1 MSNNEQLIAVT
12 KYQMICYGYWPK
24 PISSTPIFNTLYTLY
39 SKFVKIGLILICILL
54 LVEFFHLIMNDED
67 SRILIASFG
76 VIISVYLF
84 GLKIFICHRNH
95 LLDVMDE
102 IVEKEKEIWK
112 SEDDDVKEMY
122 TKQVIF
128 CNVLCFVQLVI
139 VSICT
144 TALGYVVIQCKCRS
158 DCFLSLNHIIW
169 EAVEILHATAFILS
183 SQSVQIT
190 RGGGELDSQRR
201 LGNGAQGLKCSLT
214 SIIVSLFLFFLV
226 RTATLPGLSICGFH
240 KNNIFVIISGITADG
255 QIIEYNQAHN
265 TSLDSHNWYQFWFPG
280 SKLEHR
286 GIVYA
291 INIAFGT
298 LGGGADIAWH
308 SVLSTLMIFA
318 VTRLQILKIKLRK
331 FIKED
336 TAQNTDNKTTELKEY
351 IVEHQYLISYVKN
364 LNENIKSVMLM
375 HFSLN
380 AIEIASSLSGLIQ
393 GPVSVGQQIFLITYT
408 FLTLYQIFMTTWNA
422 NEIRE
427 QSTGI
432 ADALYQSNWLLL
444 NKEGKVLCQVMMN
457 RAQKPLAIT
466 IGPFGVMTNQS
477 ILTIVKA
484 AYSYVSIMH

>member
-1 MSNNEQLIAVT
+1 
-12 KYQMICYGYWPK
+12 
-24 PISSTPIFNTLYTLY
+24 
-39 SKFVKIGLILICILL
+39 
-54 LVEFFHLIMNDED
+54 MNDED

-84 GLKIFICHRNH
+84 GLKIFICHRNR

-144 TALGYVVIQCKCRS
+144 TALGYV
-158 DCFLSLNHIIW
+158 
-169 EAVEILHATAFILS
+169 
-183 SQSVQIT
+183 
-190 RGGGELDSQRR
+190 
-201 LGNGAQGLKCSLT
+201 
-214 SIIVSLFLFFLV
+214 
-226 RTATLPGLSICGFH
+226 
-240 KNNIFVIISGITADG
+240 GITADG

-336 TAQNTDNKTTELKEY
+336 TAQNTDNKTMELKEY